1 MPDDD
6 RSAAW
11 DALHTEVLSH
21 LGAPEDWD
29 LLTASSWSRVEGEIR
44 GLKSA
49 FEDGALAEAQD
60 AYARLLELTSPPLA
74 RPALDEE
81 PGPGQLTEAPADV
94 LALADTFIRDV
105 SAHPPGASPRP
116 PEQAPGTGD

>member
-1 MPDDD
+1 LPDDD
-6 RSAAW
+6 QSAAW

-29 LLTASSWSRVEGEIR
+29 LLTASSWSRVGREIR
-44 GLKSA
+44 SLNSA

-60 AYARLLELTSPPLA
+60 TYARLLELTSPPLA

-81 PGPGQLTEAPADV
+81 PEPGQLTEAPAEIF
-94 LALADTFIRDV
+94 ALVDTFIKDV
-105 SAHPPGASPRP
+105 SAHPPGASRRP
-116 PEQAPGTGD
+116 PEPAPGRGD